1 MVRSSNVD
9 IALFE
14 VITSYVT
21 MPDEKKDPTDE
32 VMARKE
38 RNFSPSQCESER
50 GTAPLEHR
58 AEVPV
63 EGEEYTSMLSPKWPL
78 PQEVASKLEK
88 VKVIKKIPIVKET
101 GIVDLVAKFRDIP

>member
-1 MVRSSNVD
+1 MGMRRKLVRSSNVD

-21 MPDEKKDPTDE
+21 IPDENKDPTDE

-38 RNFSPSQCESER
+38 RNFSPSQIESER
-50 GTAPLEHR
+50 KTAPRERR

-63 EGEEYTSMLSPKWPL
+63 EGE
-78 PQEVASKLEK
+78 
-88 VKVIKKIPIVKET
+88 
-101 GIVDLVAKFRDIP
+101 